1 MIPRR
6 WLPVAVPT
14 TLRATTAAS
23 AYFSA
28 IRPASSSASST
39 FTMEALV
46 SLCKRTGYVYPSS
59 EVYTRQGGHAGFFDF
74 GPLGVEMR
82 RNLKQLWWRD
92 MVLRRDDIVGLDS
105 TIIGSPA
112 IWRASGHVDEFTDP
126 MVDCRESRVRLRADH
141 VLFGEVM
148 LQDGGGGGGA
158 SDDSVD
164 SDGGRNILGYVSVMA
179 GEAGDAAL
187 PADVAAKK
195 AKRLRKSLG
204 ETGRLAPVVLRR
216 LVEATP
222 EEYPLVPSPVTD
234 AAMEGGALTAVR
246 DFNLLFETRIGAMVD
261 SASTAY
267 LRPETA
273 QGIFTNFANVQR
285 SSRLKLPFGIAQIGK
300 AFRNEITPR
309 NFLFRSREFEQ
320 MELEYFVEP
329 PCATSASS
337 AGVGGG
343 DGSDGGDGGIRDG
356 DGTGDGTAA
365 AAAATAEEAKGKT
378 EGNTGEATEEAWQ
391 ASHAEW
397 VKSRHTWLVEAVGL
411 KPDLLSLDVQGPDD
425 RAHYALACTD
435 ILFRFPFGEQELE
448 GVAARGDY
456 DLRKH
461 QEHSGQSL
469 GDLYDDSAGD
479 ARLPFTIEPSLGVDR
494 LMLAVLCSAYEEETL
509 APTGSTEADDVR
521 TGEGGG
527 KETQGKKKKKKQ
539 QQKKVDTRTVLRL
552 HPHVAPLKAAVFPLV
567 KNNPEIV
574 AFARDVLG
582 SMKGR
587 HGLHI
592 GWDEAGAI
600 GRRYRRMDE
609 VGTPYCITVDHQV
622 RPGR

>member
-456 DLRKH
+456 DL
-461 QEHSGQSL
+461 
-469 GDLYDDSAGD
+469 
-479 ARLPFTIEPSLGVDR
+479 
-494 LMLAVLCSAYEEETL
+494 
-509 APTGSTEADDVR
+509 
-521 TGEGGG
+521 
-527 KETQGKKKKKKQ
+527 
-539 QQKKVDTRTVLRL
+539 
-552 HPHVAPLKAAVFPLV
+552 
-567 KNNPEIV
+567 
-574 AFARDVLG
+574 
-582 SMKGR
+582 
-587 HGLHI
+587 
-592 GWDEAGAI
+592 
-600 GRRYRRMDE
+600 
-609 VGTPYCITVDHQV
+609 
-622 RPGR
+622 